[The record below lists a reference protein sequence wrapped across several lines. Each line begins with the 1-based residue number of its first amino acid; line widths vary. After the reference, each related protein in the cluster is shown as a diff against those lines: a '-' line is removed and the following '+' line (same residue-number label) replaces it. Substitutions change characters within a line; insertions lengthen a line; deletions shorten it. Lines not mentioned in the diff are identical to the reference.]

1 MSVQLNNFG
10 MRMFYLLLILTASL
24 SSSSVVRPSSC
35 FHQPHSTQL
44 NTSKWANRL
53 QTENQ
58 ISNLNDLN
66 LQNEVRLRLSDLAGL
81 IHVKK
86 NRFTRD
92 ELRRS
97 YNFCDLALKTM
108 SYDFLV
114 SSTNSTSPNDLS
126 GAYSSGWPWLWR
138 W

>member
-1 MSVQLNNFG
+1 
-10 MRMFYLLLILTASL
+10 MFYFLLILTAPL
-24 SSSSVVRPSSC
+24 SSSSVVRPSC
-35 FHQPHSTQL
+35 NHQPHSTQL
-44 NTSKWANRL
+44 NTSKWAIRL
-53 QTENQ
+53 QEENQ
-58 ISNLNDLN
+58 IFNLEDLN
-66 LQNEVRLRLSDLAGL
+66 LVLLQEEVRLKMSDLAGL
-81 IHVKK
+81 IQVEK